1 MSRRRRHIRGHTLAD
16 LFACFL
22 LPAYTLLFAGGREW
36 LSTNFSVRAVLGEDY
51 YRGFLLWGLLAGG
64 YFFVMT
70 TRLALTLGGVW
81 SRLFVHILTLTA
93 CLSLAYSVAIPYLP
107 KYLPRWASLHV
118 ALASGA
124 CVLFMAS
131 LLVLLVSWRKRAD
144 CRPFWLGWWGIVA
157 GSGLLFALGGMVTTA
172 LEVFFTISAA
182 LFVRKLWL
190 WAEENQ

>member
-1 MSRRRRHIRGHTLAD
+1 MRPRRGHRTHILLD
-16 LFACFL
+16 LWACFL
-22 LPAYTLLFAGGREW
+22 LPVYTLLFAGSREW
-36 LSTNFSVRAVLGEDY
+36 LGTNFSVRAVLGEDY

-70 TRLALTLGGVW
+70 TRLALALRGVW
-81 SRLFVHILTLTA
+81 MRLFVHMLTLTA

-107 KYLPRWASLHV
+107 KYLPRWADLHV
-118 ALASGA
+118 ALASGS
-124 CVLFMAS
+124 CVLFMAA
-131 LLVLLVSWRKRAD
+131 LLALLVSWRRRAG
-144 CRPFWLGWWGIVA
+144 CRLFWLGWWAIVL

-190 WAEENQ
+190 WVGE